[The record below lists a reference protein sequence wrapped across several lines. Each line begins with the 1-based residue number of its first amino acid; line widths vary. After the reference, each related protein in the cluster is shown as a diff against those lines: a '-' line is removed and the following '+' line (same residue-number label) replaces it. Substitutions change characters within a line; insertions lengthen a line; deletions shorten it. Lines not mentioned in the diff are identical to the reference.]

1 MSKDIYQHFAVEDIP
16 FIDKGLE
23 WINQVE
29 EHYAPV
35 LTYFLN
41 PHQVFILK
49 TLGGNTGIQVYSSE
63 DFVPSEYA
71 RVILAPDYFIPTL
84 SDFEM
89 SLLEFVYP
97 NKFSQLTHAKILGKY
112 LIV

>member
-29 EHYAPV
+29 EQYAPV

-49 TLGGNTGIQVYSSE
+49 TLGGNAGIRVYSS
-63 DFVPSEYA
+63 
-71 RVILAPDYFIPTL
+71 RILF
-84 SDFEM
+84 
-89 SLLEFVYP
+89 LLNMQGLFLLQIISSP
-97 NKFSQLTHAKILGKY
+97 LF
-112 LIV
+112 

>member
-41 PHQVFILK
+41 RNQVFILK
-49 TLGGNTGIQVYSSE
+49 
-63 DFVPSEYA
+63 
-71 RVILAPDYFIPTL
+71 R
-84 SDFEM
+84 
-89 SLLEFVYP
+89 
-97 NKFSQLTHAKILGKY
+97 
-112 LIV
+112 